1 MIWDTSAFLK
11 KMSPDVEVNDSVT
24 NGSVNVLKMYLS
36 SVQLFINLPE
46 VPDSSNKRSNSNVG
60 SSVLAVSSGGSSSTY
75 CSWVIKSSSSG
86 FKVVW
91 SGHFVSQY
99 SYDQNTTFHI
109 SKIWMQ
115 ALLDEQAQLEKR
127 KNQIMQQII
136 QKQLDNARIQQQTV
150 SLYKQTQDFQKE
162 IELLNEVRKHINEP
176 IQYPTQRLEQEFIQS
191 QSELERQRELLLQE
205 KVEFQQISNQVNKLK
220 GLKRSVGIISA
231 QSSKLV
237 QFDSTRLVYNSKIYE
252 LSQIGVMG
260 QLTNLIPNDSTFIRL
275 FGSLSLKQQLL
286 EQLIDEIFA
295 QLSEDEAILFSGIN
309 QNSDIF
315 DPQNEPTLFQQ
326 FNNLLQIPV
335 RNKEHLNSILSQ
347 IQLQSE
353 FLLVFEASKFIDDE
367 VKVKNFCIGSVKHEL
382 IQQLNITFE
391 IQIGMLD
398 FTDEAEVMGVLE
410 EIEQVSG
417 ARSVDVKEMHGE

>member
-1 MIWDTSAFLK
+1 
-11 KMSPDVEVNDSVT
+11 
-24 NGSVNVLKMYLS
+24 
-36 SVQLFINLPE
+36 
-46 VPDSSNKRSNSNVG
+46 
-60 SSVLAVSSGGSSSTY
+60 
-75 CSWVIKSSSSG
+75 
-86 FKVVW
+86 
-91 SGHFVSQY
+91 
-99 SYDQNTTFHI
+99 
-109 SKIWMQ
+109 MQ

-150 SLYKQTQDFQKE
+150 NLYKQTQDFQKE

-260 QLTNLIPNDSTFIRL
+260 QLTNLVPNDSTFIRL

-335 RNKEHLNSILSQ
+335 KEQ
-347 IQLQSE
+347 R
-353 FLLVFEASKFIDDE
+353 AS
-367 VKVKNFCIGSVKHEL
+367 
-382 IQQLNITFE
+382 QLNFIAN
-391 IQIGMLD
+391 IIIKR
-398 FTDEAEVMGVLE
+398 VLT
-410 EIEQVSG
+410 
-417 ARSVDVKEMHGE
+417 SV